1 MNRRPHEFISCDVHV
16 KHNVNLTNLRV
27 ESKEKHACT
36 LHIYRH
42 EHVRTY
48 SGLHAYVSVGSVAPK
63 GNLGLLFSQIFS
75 RLITVPNGE
84 VARFWGPRIGWP
96 TYQAALIGRH
106 PTVSVARDFE

>member
-48 SGLHAYVSVGSVAPK
+48 SGLHAYVSVGSMYRWRPREIW
-63 GNLGLLFSQIFS
+63 GCFSAKYS
-75 RLITVPNGE
+75 R
-84 VARFWGPRIGWP
+84 A
-96 TYQAALIGRH
+96 
-106 PTVSVARDFE
+106 